1 MWPLHAFK
9 LILWLAPGM
18 TIEAERGCM
27 SARREPNERSR
38 SAGLGRVLGE
48 EKKQDPKRSPF
59 AQS

>member
-1 MWPLHAFK
+1 
-9 LILWLAPGM
+9 M